1 MKVAVR
7 QEACLAGESARA
19 MVELHIPS
27 ILGYEK
33 VAMDTATSLARD
45 MGFTR
50 DRVADLRTA
59 VGEACLNAIEHGNQ
73 LDASVRVGVTLTV
86 GPDALRVDVDDQGNH
101 FDPTLIEPNID
112 DKIEGKDDSRGWGVF
127 LIQKL
132 VDEVSFEQAPQGGNR
147 TRLIVHLKQQD
158 EK

>member
-1 MKVAVR
+1 MVGIKEEPR
-7 QEACLAGESARA
+7 LPGDSTRT

-33 VAMDTATSLARD
+33 VAMDTASSLARD
-45 MGFTR
+45 MGFSV
-50 DRVADLRTA
+50 DRVADLRMA

-73 LDASVRVGVTLTV
+73 LDASVKVGVTLTV
-86 GPDALRVDVDDQGNH
+86 DPHALQVDVHDSGSRFERALKD
-101 FDPTLIEPNID
+101 PNID
-112 DKIEGKDDSRGWGVF
+112 EKMSGESDSRGWGMF

-132 VDEVSFEQAPQGGNR
+132 VDEVSFDQAPEGGNR

-158 EK
+158 TQ